1 MKFRIRM
8 DKETDRIVP
17 SLIPRIIFR
26 TAVLLATLGWLSGA
40 TNAQTLSG
48 PQQDTQ
54 PNQQLRISPLR
65 TLRNHESASDQ
76 QNRLGRSEEITV
88 DFVGCDDLTVQ
99 LVVGPEGGISLPLA
113 GDRMLAGRTRERAAQ
128 EIDAALSTYSTNLA
142 VQVTVTN
149 DAANMALVM
158 GVVDRPGVVT
168 LLDGAPKL
176 LDALCRRGRE
186 TGPDK
191 FSRIPERRVIE
202 RGHDEAAL
210 AECLSPTITAAALFG
225 VGLL

>member
-1 MKFRIRM
+1 VKLRIRM
-8 DKETDRIVP
+8 DKETDRIFP
-17 SLIPRIIFR
+17 RSIPRIIFR
-26 TAVLLATLGWLSGA
+26 TAVLLATVGWLSGA
-40 TNAQTLSG
+40 TNGQTLSG
-48 PQQDTQ
+48 SQQDTQ
-54 PNQQLRISPLR
+54 PNPQLRFSPLR

-76 QNRLGRSEEITV
+76 QNCLGRSDEITV
-88 DFVGCDDLTVQ
+88 DFAGCDDLTVQ
-99 LVVGPEGGISLPLA
+99 LVVGPEDGIRLPLA

-149 DAANMALVM
+149 DAANMALVL
-158 GVVDRPGVVT
+158 GAVDRPGVVT
-168 LLDGAPKL
+168 LDGAPKL
-176 LDALCRRGRE
+176 LDALCRSGRE

-191 FSRIPERRVIE
+191 FSRIPERRVID

-225 VGLL
+225 GGLL